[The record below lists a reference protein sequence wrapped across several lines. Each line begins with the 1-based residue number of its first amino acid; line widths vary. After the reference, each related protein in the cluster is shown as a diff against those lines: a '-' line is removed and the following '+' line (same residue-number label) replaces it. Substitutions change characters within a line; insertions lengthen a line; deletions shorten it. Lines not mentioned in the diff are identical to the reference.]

1 MPSELWEIVRADEL
15 NVGDVAAFGS
25 ADETYRFVPSH
36 VEIEADGVCVT
47 VAETRDNIESEYAF
61 FRDESVLRRRT
72 GHHPDV
78 LMRAL
83 KNLARTHVE
92 DVCVYRDDDHEAT
105 EIADLVTTYIA
116 EAEAE
121 IAKERES

>member
-1 MPSELWEIVRADEL
+1 MMASELWEIVRAEEL
-15 NVGDVAAFGS
+15 KAGDFCKIFYGGLMLEARKIEEVHKYDDGKVSVYFDGS
-25 ADETYRFVPSH
+25 SVMF
-36 VEIEADGVCVT
+36 DGERT
-47 VAETRDNIESEYAF
+47 
-61 FRDESVLRRRT
+61 VLRRHT

-83 KNLARTHVE
+83 QNLARTHVE

-105 EIADLVTTYIA
+105 EIADWVTICIA